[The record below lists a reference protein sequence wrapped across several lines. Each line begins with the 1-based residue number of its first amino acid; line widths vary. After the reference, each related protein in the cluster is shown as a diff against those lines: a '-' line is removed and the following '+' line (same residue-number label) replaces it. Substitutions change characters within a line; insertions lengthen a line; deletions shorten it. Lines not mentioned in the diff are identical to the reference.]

1 MIRGHVFAYQT
12 FSNEAFALFMDFL
25 LAHKSGVI
33 KGCAVSN
40 TSSSV
45 SLGSG
50 YLWIKGRP
58 IQIVGTETIDV
69 ANDSMY
75 NIFCLVVDLS
85 RTNTTESFTQAYTT
99 IVKSASDYPTLT
111 QQDLTDGGT
120 VYQFPLAKFK
130 TTNGVISDFVNM
142 VERIDYNSIYQLI
155 QDTLNGIIDGSTI
168 ADMCKL
174 SSHPVGNIIIMGT
187 ADDPNVLL
195 GGTWIT
201 VASGK
206 ALVGQNTGTFAT
218 LGASVGNESKTSGAA
233 TGNTG
238 STILTTNQMPSHNHS
253 ITDPKHSHNVY
264 SADNGSEDLGGRMRR
279 ERYGTNYGTSW
290 GFTDSKAT
298 GITINNNGGNQGHV
312 HTLNS
317 HTHSVNVVQPS
328 YVVKFWLRTA

>member
-99 IVKSASDYPTLT
+99 IVKSASGYPTLT

-130 TTNGVISDFVNM
+130 TTNGVISDFVSMIEN
-142 VERIDYNSIYQLI
+142 IDYDSIYEMI
-155 QDTLNGIIDGSTI
+155 QNTLDGIVDGSEIVNT
-168 ADMCKL
+168 CKL
-174 SSHPVGNIIIMGT
+174 ASHPVGEIMVMGT
-187 ADDPNVLL
+187 NGDPNSLI
-195 GGTWIT
+195 GGTWIA

-206 ALVGQNTGTFAT
+206 ALVGQDANTFAT
-218 LGASVGNESKTSGAA
+218 LGASVGAESKTSSAA

-238 STILTTNQMPSHNHS
+238 STILTTSQMPSHNHGV
-253 ITDPKHSHNVY
+253 TDP
-264 SADNGSEDLGGRMRR
+264 R
-279 ERYGTNYGTSW
+279 T
-290 GFTDSKAT
+290 
-298 GITINNNGGNQGHV
+298 
-312 HTLNS
+312 HTYKKWSLLY
-317 HTHSVNVVQPS
+317 H
-328 YVVKFWLRTA
+328 